1 MPDPSI
7 LRLFLPRI
15 VGGFLAGGLYA
26 GARYGSPVSG
36 GLAGALCA
44 ASFISLEHF
53 VLRRNAGGLIRPLPF
68 LAYFALRSVLYVG
81 VIVFVIAVVSA
92 AAGAGFAGVRAF
104 DLIAAMVSAV
114 SVILFL
120 SVNDLLGPGVLF
132 AFAAGRY
139 HNPRIEERALLFID
153 MRGSTAIAERL
164 GELRYLNL
172 LNRFISDVSF
182 AVGEAGGGIHKYVGD
197 EVIAAWRLKPGA
209 NDPACVRAVF
219 AALDRIAAQGPAYRR
234 AFGVVPDFRAGLHCG
249 PVAVGE
255 LGSLRKEIALIGD
268 AMNTAAR
275 ILEACRD
282 TDNRVLASAVLLD
295 RLAVLPPGV
304 TRRRLGEFPVRGKER
319 PLELDV
325 LEKGGAAG
333 SRGGDHAIVSGTIPS
348 RLGARRSAALARRR
362 PPMLAGSA
370 ESARIDLLHITNM
383 CNCDWD
389 GGKLRDRRGGRRPHR
404 SSGASDSEMAP
415 QVPVIA

>member
-1 MPDPSI
+1 MSGQSI
-7 LRLFLPRI
+7 LRFLLWRI
-15 VGGFLAGGLYA
+15 VAGFLIGALYA
-26 GARYGSPVSG
+26 GTRYGSPVSG

-44 ASFISLEHF
+44 ASFDSLERF

-68 LAYFALRSVLYVG
+68 LAYFALRSVVYVG
-81 VIVFVIAVVSA
+81 VIVFVIVVVNE

-104 DLIAAMVSAV
+104 DLIVALVLAV
-114 SVILFL
+114 GAILFL

-153 MRGSTAIAERL
+153 MRASTAIAERL
-164 GELRYLNL
+164 GELRYLSL

-182 AVGEAGGGIHKYVGD
+182 AVGEAGGDIHKYVGD
-197 EVIAAWRLKPGA
+197 EVIAAWRLSPGA

-219 AALDRIAAQGPAYRR
+219 AALDRIAAQGPAYTR
-234 AFGVVPDFRAGLHCG
+234 AFGVIPDFRAGLHCG

-295 RLAVLPPGV
+295 RLAALPPGV

-319 PLELDV
+319 PFELDV
-325 LEKGGAAG
+325 LEAERDGAAG
-333 SRGGDHAIVSGTIPS
+333 GARWSRRSRDRVRDIPS
-348 RLGARRSAALARRR
+348 RL
-362 PPMLAGSA
+362 AG
-370 ESARIDLLHITNM
+370 E
-383 CNCDWD
+383 
-389 GGKLRDRRGGRRPHR
+389 GRL
-404 SSGASDSEMAP
+404 S
-415 QVPVIA
+415 